1 MKFLRTL
8 ISLEHLWWLLL
19 NFRTKL
25 FAVRFHEGFR
35 ISLAIKHQHYFLTL
49 KLYGPFLWMGFNR
62 LKARATS
69 RRQFN
74 QHTQSPTKFFLSWTV
89 LLLRFQIPCK
99 KLSRC
104 KVQTIKMHIK
114 IMKQKNFWKLPLE
127 IMFNAFI
134 VSQTARRYSCE
145 FISLNKNT
153 PNKSRDTA

>member
-35 ISLAIKHQHYFLTL
+35 ISLAIKHQYYFLTL

-62 LKARATS
+62 LRARATS

-74 QHTQSPTKFFLSWTV
+74 QHTQSPKFFLSWTV

-99 KLSRC
+99 KLSRR

-114 IMKQKNFWKLPLE
+114 IMKQKRFLE
-127 IMFNAFI
+127 TSFRNYVQCFYCKPDCKALLLWIYFI
-134 VSQTARRYSCE
+134 KQKYTQ
-145 FISLNKNT
+145 
-153 PNKSRDTA
+153 